1 MRRLSKFE
9 KGRTLEEVTVVASI
23 VQFVNKGDTIQ
34 YNADAFKLAQ
44 GSMLDAL
51 LEKMPGVKIDSD
63 GRITVNGRF
72 VEKLLL
78 DGKDFFDGD
87 QARAAPKPARLHGQG
102 YSGI

>member
-44 GSMLDAL
+44 DRCSMPCW
-51 LEKMPGVKIDSD
+51 KKC
-63 GRITVNGRF
+63 
-72 VEKLLL
+72 
-78 DGKDFFDGD
+78 
-87 QARAAPKPARLHGQG
+87 PA
-102 YSGI
+102 